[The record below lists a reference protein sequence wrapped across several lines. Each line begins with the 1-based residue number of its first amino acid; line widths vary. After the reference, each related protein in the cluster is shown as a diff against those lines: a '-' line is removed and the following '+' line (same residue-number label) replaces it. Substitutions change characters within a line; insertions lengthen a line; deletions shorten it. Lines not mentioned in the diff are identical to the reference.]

1 MIMTQYRA
9 TPAVVILVAVLT
21 LPVTHAE
28 SGNDKVFDVVVEGGK
43 VVGDDKTLRVTES
56 DRVTLRLT
64 SDAPIE
70 VHLHG
75 YDIEKGVAPDAP
87 AVMSFEAFATGRFP
101 ISVHGADGSES
112 TLRYVEDYPR

>member
-9 TPAVVILVAVLT
+9 ATAVVILVAVLT

-28 SGNDKVFDVVVEGGK
+28 SVEDKVFDVVVEGGK

-64 SDAPIE
+64 SDVPIE

-75 YDIEKGVAPDAP
+75 YDIEQDVAPEAP
-87 AVMSFEAFATGRFP
+87 AAMSFEAFATGRFP

-112 TLRYVEDYPR
+112 TLIYVEVYPR